1 MERVNN
7 KDSWWAS
14 DVDSGSLFKV
24 SSNNWTVKLGDAAQ
38 HGDSAPTVTH
48 RHRGLPPACRFD
60 TNAGLRRRS
69 TACQQSP
76 MPLLLTVQV
85 ITYSYMGLVHA
96 DGGPRFPS
104 IRQVH
109 PPNHECDAC
118 ALNCAPK
125 P

>member
-1 MERVNN
+1 
-7 KDSWWAS
+7 
-14 DVDSGSLFKV
+14 
-24 SSNNWTVKLGDAAQ
+24 
-38 HGDSAPTVTH
+38 
-48 RHRGLPPACRFD
+48 
-60 TNAGLRRRS
+60 
-69 TACQQSP
+69 

-118 ALNCAPK
+118 APNPNPHPNQASAQLPGRRVRRVRAVAW
-125 P
+125 